1 MSAVTT
7 ERVMLKNAVTI
18 TRILLGVFFFISGI
32 ANYLHLHDKG
42 GLLETV
48 TTSKLKL
55 WGFGFEGIGPLPALI
70 ALPYAY
76 LLPLAEIIVGI
87 LFVINRWI
95 KWAGIVMMLMLFSF
109 IIAFGL
115 VGENGLFP
123 NNESSWDKNV
133 FLLASV
139 WICIAYDDYVAK
151 RQQKMQAVASQ
162 ETGMSHR

>member
-1 MSAVTT
+1 MSAVTN
-7 ERVMLKNAVTI
+7 ERVMLKNAVII

-32 ANYLHLHDKG
+32 ANYLHLYDQG

-76 LLPLAEIIVGI
+76 LLPLAEMIVGI

-115 VGENGLFP
+115 VGANGLLP

-133 FLLASV
+133 FLLTSTWV
-139 WICIAYDDYVAK
+139 CVAYEDYVAK
-151 RQQKMQAVASQ
+151 RQQKMQAVTSQ